1 MERKDISTTL
11 VFWCADTPG
20 LNATFSYAA
29 SDLTKLSKVKTRKR
43 NKIFEKCWI
52 FPCGN
57 ENAERRRSRK
67 STAVRQQST
76 EWSGC
81 GRSISSVLVFV
92 FQLDPVVCTYVIDH
106 VYILSFDLLRILF
119 APDLPVRNYCISR
132 GVYIYIYIYTYTH
145 THCRIRCGFLP
156 FADFP
161 VCASRSSP
169 LPLPNHVTTHPYPAV
184 PPPMPIK
191 EQNNYT

>member
-1 MERKDISTTL
+1 METKTQRGEGRGRVLLCDNSRQSGQAA
-11 VFWCADTPG
+11 ADQFP
-20 LNATFSYAA
+20 
-29 SDLTKLSKVKTRKR
+29 V
-43 NKIFEKCWI
+43 CW
-52 FPCGN
+52 
-57 ENAERRRSRK
+57 
-67 STAVRQQST
+67 
-76 EWSGC
+76 
-81 GRSISSVLVFV
+81 VFV